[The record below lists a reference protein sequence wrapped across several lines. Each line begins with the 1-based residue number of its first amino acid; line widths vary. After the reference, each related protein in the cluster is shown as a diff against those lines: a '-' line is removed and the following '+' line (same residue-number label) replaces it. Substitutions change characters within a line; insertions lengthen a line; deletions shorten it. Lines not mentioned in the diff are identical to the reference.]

1 MKYEKIRGN
10 GNCAEIRLIGHFV
23 QIFAFFKI
31 LVRVKVSISRI
42 ISQQKNL
49 IVMYQNLSLPFPDK
63 MQFI

>member
-31 LVRVKVSISRI
+31 LVRVKVSIFRI
-42 ISQQKNL
+42 ISQQNL